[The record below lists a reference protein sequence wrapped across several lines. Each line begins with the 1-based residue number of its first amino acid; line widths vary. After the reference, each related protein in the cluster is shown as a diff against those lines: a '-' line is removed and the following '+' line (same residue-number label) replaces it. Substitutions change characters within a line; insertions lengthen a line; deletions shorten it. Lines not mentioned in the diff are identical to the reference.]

1 MTVPMTVPVAALS
14 STLKRDGK
22 TSGGL
27 FEATMSTQ
35 TEEAA
40 ASGPTRFVRPPA
52 SVTSSAW
59 Q

>member
-1 MTVPMTVPVAALS
+1 MTVPVAALS